1 MTLINLTQT
10 NHTIRTR
17 LALIAICAVSIVAPM
32 ALRAQSSAVPHP
44 SEIKQAQRPVPIEKG
59 AKASVILSLVVD
71 TEGNTQNIQ
80 IIASPGAE
88 WDKLALHAIQ
98 SSNFKSLR
106 NKKKPITLYI
116 KMDLQNTADPKD
128 TSPTDSVPKA
138 PPQ

>member
-32 ALRAQSSAVPHP
+32 ALRAQSSAVPPP
-44 SEIKQAQRPVPIEKG
+44 SEIKQAQRPVPFEKG